1 MRLVRMM
8 KKIISRLTM
17 REVCF
22 GVWDDQEKQAIYIY
36 QDAYGQFWD
45 AYYPFRPWGIRVKH
59 EFRQYTD
66 AI

>member
-1 MRLVRMM
+1 
-8 KKIISRLTM
+8 M